1 MNEEIK
7 SEQMLTGGGKSQR
20 LTRKAH
26 VITLQNVRNYGS
38 VLQALATQEVLE
50 RHGLEVW
57 FYNYFKNGKDNGIL
71 ARAKGYTKQDGMV
84 GKIVKAAMLVPT
96 FIRQDR
102 LFDDF
107 LKQHLHTLPTP
118 VCTEE
123 DFKQLTLDA
132 DVYVTGSDQT
142 WNSGWNNGILPP
154 LFLSFAP
161 ADKPLIAYAASFGK
175 AKLDEW
181 EREETRQRLSR
192 YKAISVRESSA
203 VDIIDDLDIGIKA
216 VHVLDPTLQVSGDYW
231 RQKLSHPVGHERYC
245 LVYQL
250 NHNAEFDRFAME
262 FAHRKGLK
270 LIRWCNRYD
279 QMRLPADVKLAVPEV
294 SDFVSYIDHADFV
307 LTDSFHCTAFS
318 HNLGK
323 QFLSVLP
330 NEFGGRIGSL
340 LKLTHLEHR
349 RVKDLGDMT
358 VCDMPDIDYA
368 PVNDIL
374 ERERKVADD
383 FLTKALAGV

>member
-1 MNEEIK
+1 M
-7 SEQMLTGGGKSQR
+7 
-20 LTRKAH
+20 
-26 VITLQNVRNYGS
+26 
-38 VLQALATQEVLE
+38 LQALATQEVLE
-50 RHGLEVW
+50 KHGLEVL
-57 FYNYFKNGKDNGIL
+57 FYNYFKNGKGNGVL
-71 ARAKGYTKQDGMV
+71 ARTKGYTKKDGLV
-84 GKIVKAAMLVPT
+84 GKMVKAAMLVPT
-96 FIRQDR
+96 FIRQDK

-107 LKQHLHTLPTP
+107 LRKYLHTIPDA

-123 DFKQLTLDA
+123 DFRRLTLDA
-132 DVYVTGSDQT
+132 DVYITGSDQT

-161 ADKPLIAYAASFGK
+161 NDKPLIAYAASFGK

-181 EREETRQRLSR
+181 EVEETRQRLSR

-203 VDIIDDLDIGIKA
+203 VDIIDDLGIGIRA

-231 RQKLSHPVGHERYC
+231 RRMLSHPVKHKKYC
-245 LVYQL
+245 LLYQL
-250 NHNAEFDRFAME
+250 NHNAEFDKFAME

-279 QMRLPADVKLAVPEV
+279 QTRLPADIKLAVPTV
-294 SDFVSYIDHADFV
+294 DDFVSYIDHADFI
-307 LTDSFHCTAFS
+307 LTDSFHCTTFS
-318 HNLGK
+318 HNLNR

-349 RVKDLGDMT
+349 RVKNFSDFS
-358 VCDMPDIDYA
+358 VCDLPNIDYE
-368 PVNDIL
+368 PVNAIL
-374 ERERKVADD
+374 EKERKVADD
-383 FLTKALAGV
+383 FLTKALTEA

>member
-1 MNEEIK
+1 MK
-7 SEQMLTGGGKSQR
+7 K
-20 LTRKAH
+20 KAF

-50 RHGLEVW
+50 KHGLEVW
-57 FYNYFKNGKDNGIL
+57 FYNYFKNGRDNGIL
-71 ARAKGYTKQDGMV
+71 ARTKGYTKKDGAV
-84 GKIVKAAMLVPT
+84 GKIVKTAMLMPT

-102 LFDDF
+102 LFSNF
-107 LKQHLHTLPTP
+107 LKRYLHTIPNA

-123 DFKQLTLDA
+123 DIKKLTLDA
-132 DVYVTGSDQT
+132 DVYITGSDQT

-161 ADKPLIAYAASFGK
+161 SDKPKIAYAASFGK
-175 AKLDEW
+175 AKLDDW
-181 EREETRQRLSR
+181 EVEETRMRLSQ

-203 VDIIDDLDIGIKA
+203 VDIIDDLNIGIKA
-216 VHVLDPTLQVSGDYW
+216 VHVLDPTLQVSGDFW
-231 RQKLSHPVGHERYC
+231 RQILSHPVKHERYC
-245 LVYQL
+245 LLYQL
-250 NHNAEFDRFAME
+250 NHNTEFDNFAME

-279 QMRLPADVKLAVPEV
+279 QTRLPADVKLAVPTVDE
-294 SDFVSYIDHADFV
+294 FVSYIDHANFI

-318 HNLGK
+318 HNLNK

-340 LKLTHLEHR
+340 LKLTGLESR
-349 RVKDLGDMT
+349 RVKDLQDFS
-358 VCDMPDIDYA
+358 VCDMPNIDYN
-368 PVNDIL
+368 PVNAIL

-383 FLTKALAGV
+383 FLDKALERI